1 MVVSCLTSVLG
12 QEIVPS
18 GKAAQVLS
26 PEPLPRAACEDLT
39 G

>member
-12 QEIVPS
+12 QEVGS
-18 GKAAQVLS
+18 SEEAVQVLS
-26 PEPLPRAACEDLT
+26 SEPLPRAACEDLT